1 MIVKKNSY
9 LHKHYYAFNS
19 VDSAYKYCHYIIF
32 YYFRNFGGNL
42 YVTSNYKNFSDS
54 NDDNLSNQEINI
66 IIILTIIGFGV
77 VLAIIIAICY
87 LVDKRKSRIIN
98 VENEPSRSIIDNNTI
113 YYSNEHILT
122 PNYTPQNEIKGFTNF

>member
-19 VDSAYKYCHYIIF
+19 VDYDNKYCHYIIF

-42 YVTSNYKNFSDS
+42 YVTSNYKNFYDS
-54 NDDNLSNQEINI
+54 NADNLSNQEINI

-87 LVDKRKSRIIN
+87 LIDKIKSRIVN
-98 VENEPSRSIIDNNTI
+98 EENEPSQLIIDNNPV
-113 YYSNEHILT
+113 Y
-122 PNYTPQNEIKGFTNF
+122 